1 MTKMNLSDIV
11 ALVTGGTGALGPSV
25 VDSLASHGARVI
37 VVSRSGK
44 KINNATSVKADVTVE
59 EDVVRLFREVGER
72 FGEIR
77 ILVNL
82 AGGYIQGRLI
92 QETEVADLDLMMSQN
107 LRSAFF
113 CSREFMRNLH
123 SDWYGRIIN
132 IAARPAVE
140 PSAGKGAYAISKA
153 GLIALTRM
161 MAVETRDNGITVNA
175 IVPGIIKTLSNI
187 RSMPDA
193 DQRDWVA
200 PEEIAR
206 LILHLCSEHGKSI
219 TGACIPMYGG
229 N

>member
-1 MTKMNLSDIV
+1 MNLSDIV

-37 VVSRSGK
+37 AASRSGK
-44 KINNATSVKADVTVE
+44 RINNATSLIADVTVE
-59 EDVVRLFREVGER
+59 EDVVGLFREVRER

-82 AGGYIQGRLI
+82 AGGYLQGRLI
-92 QETEVADLDLMMSQN
+92 QETDVADFDQMMSQN

-113 CSREFMRNLH
+113 CSREFMRNRL
-123 SDWYGRIIN
+123 SDGYGRIIN

-153 GLIALTRM
+153 GLVALTKM
-161 MAVETRDNGITVNA
+161 MAEETRDKGTTVNA
-175 IVPGIIKTLSNI
+175 IVPGIIKTPSNV

-193 DQRDWVA
+193 DQRNWVA
-200 PEEIAR
+200 PEEIAS